1 MRRPRRRRLKTPSLT
16 LLNRGAGVRLS
27 TRERSDAFLP
37 KRIDRKGKMGS
48 GQLYKVF
55 GQEQVRSSRK
65 NFFKGQGKLLQKPQ
79 ADVAAPGPAGA
90 PDQDW
95 HRDFLQ
101 VGGTAR
107 FQGGPNRSKKSGR

>member
-1 MRRPRRRRLKTPSLT
+1 
-16 LLNRGAGVRLS
+16 
-27 TRERSDAFLP
+27 
-37 KRIDRKGKMGS
+37 MGS

-101 VGGTAR
+101 VGGKAR
-107 FQGGPNRSKKSGR
+107 FQAGPNRSKKSGLRFLILPLQAGLRVVERSIQRSET